1 MGTMSVTFRSRM
13 CHLSSESSATCSANA
28 SNLLNLHQVGD
39 QAGVEYGS
47 HLAALV
53 ELGDLEQTRGRVGE
67 MEVSW
72 RRRGPLEPVKDHR
85 PWGKGDMTSNPGS
98 APNTLCDL
106 RHNTPIYEL
115 QFTHVRNG
123 QGS

>member
-1 MGTMSVTFRSRM
+1 MM
-13 CHLSSESSATCSANA
+13 CHGSSESSATSSANA

-39 QAGVEYGS
+39 QAGVKYVS
-47 HLAALV
+47 KLAASV

-72 RRRGPLEPVKDHR
+72 GCRVPLEPVKDHR
-85 PWGKGDMTSNPGS
+85 HWGKGDLTSNPGS
-98 APNTLCDL
+98 APNSLCDA
-106 RHNTPIYEL
+106 RHNTPLSEL

>member
-13 CHLSSESSATCSANA
+13 CHLSSESSATSSANA
-28 SNLLNLHQVGD
+28 SNLLNIHQVGD
-39 QAGVEYGS
+39 QAGVEYVS
-47 HLAALV
+47 QLAALV

-72 RRRGPLEPVKDHR
+72 RCRAPLEPVKHHR
-85 PWGKGDMTSNPGS
+85 PLGKGGLNSNPGS

-106 RHNTPIYEL
+106 RHNTPISEL

-123 QGS
+123 EAR

>member
-1 MGTMSVTFRSRM
+1 MM
-13 CHLSSESSATCSANA
+13 CHGSSESSATSSANA

-39 QAGVEYGS
+39 QAGVKYVS
-47 HLAALV
+47 KLAASV

-72 RRRGPLEPVKDHR
+72 GRRGPLVPVKDHR
-85 PWGKGDMTSNPGS
+85 TWGKGDLTSNPGS
-98 APNTLCDL
+98 APNSLCDI
-106 RHNTPIYEL
+106 RHNTPLSEL

-123 QGS
+123 EGI